1 MTHLYQILAEKA
13 QAWQTSDYKSDYSV
27 IAEIL
32 DYAKIAD
39 SEELRFLRKAQL
51 KALEIYWYLRLVE
64 NTPKVFSLYKNYFTK
79 KLERLQAL
87 GIDTQKPEINE
98 ILINEDEAYL
108 YEKISTDDDF
118 VGRMNF
124 EAIRESMT
132 LDYPSYILALAMGAG
147 KTILIGTIIATEFA
161 MAMEYPATDGEQQ
174 FIKNALVFAPGK
186 TILGALREIADIPFN
201 KILPPRLYKQFA
213 ANYKLTFTQDGEKN
227 LPIIQ
232 GSNYNIIVTNTEK
245 IRIQKS
251 TGARRGNANQNKLF
265 DTKEKEETEVANL
278 RLQALASLPN
288 LGIFS
293 DEAHH
298 LNGQDLS
305 KDLKKVRRT
314 VDYLHENTD
323 VVCVINTTG
332 TPFFEKQLLKDV
344 VTWYGLSEGIR
355 DNVLKDVEHNIKS
368 YSFDGTRTPEFI
380 ESVLQDFYDNYKN
393 VRLPNGAW
401 SKIAIYFP
409 QEDDLQE
416 LRPTIERK
424 LIEVGENITTILKN
438 TSQSTAEEIADFDR
452 LNDPSSPHRVI
463 LLVNKGT
470 EGWNCPS
477 LFATVLARKLKT
489 SNNFVLQA
497 GTRCLRQVVGNKQK
511 ASIYLSNDN
520 VKVLDSQMQDTFGE
534 SLKDI
539 QEAKSNS
546 VKTTITL
553 KKLDIPPLVI
563 KKIIRQIVQTK
574 DAEKVKSNLK
584 LSMPEIEVDRP
595 KITVNTFVAE
605 QSAITKN
612 VLRQSKQTEIELDA
626 DTIDLYTLSSELAAN
641 FHIDNRYIYETLRAV
656 YQDEIEIPASHREDL
671 ENQIT
676 EQLAIYETKE
686 FEVEEALAL
695 VKPEGFDASGDGA
708 NVIYTAQISYPKAK
722 EHLILAMETA
732 AANNANNFGFHYTP
746 YNFDSTPENDYF
758 TQMLSKLNAAPEDIE
773 DIYFIG
779 GTSSIGKTDLYI
791 EYKGNDGKWHNYFP
805 DFIVRL
811 KSGKFIIV
819 EIKAVRER
827 DDEDNGINGTKAM
840 AMRKWENLN
849 PEKLKYQIIYSDSTI
864 PFDELETSRKLLANL

>member
-1 MTHLYQILAEKA
+1 MLAEKV
-13 QAWQTSDYKSDYSV
+13 QTWQTNNYKSDFPV
-27 IAEIL
+27 ISEIL
-32 DYAKIAD
+32 DYARIAD
-39 SEELRFLRKAQL
+39 SPDLRFLRAAQL
-51 KALEIYWYLRLVE
+51 KALEVYWYLRLVE
-64 NTPKVFSLYKNYFTK
+64 NTPKVFNLYKNYFQAPSQ
-79 KLERLQAL
+79 RLAAL
-87 GIDTQKPEINE
+87 GIDRTKQEISD
-98 ILINEDEAYL
+98 IFFDYSEDYL
-108 YEKISTDDDF
+108 YEKIRTDDDF
-118 VGRMNF
+118 VSRMKF

-161 MAMEYPATDGEQQ
+161 MAMEYPEAKGEQQ

-201 KILPPRLYKQFA
+201 KILSPRLYKQFA

-305 KDLKKVRRT
+305 KDLKKVRKT

-323 VVCVINTTG
+323 VICVINTTG
-332 TPFFEKQLLKDV
+332 TPYFEKQLLKDV

-368 YSFDGTRTPEFI
+368 YSFDGTRTPEFL
-380 ESVLQDFYDNYKN
+380 ESVLKDFYDNYRN

-409 QEDDLQE
+409 QENDLQE
-416 LRPTIERK
+416 LRSTIERK

-438 TSQSTAEEIADFDR
+438 TSASTAEEIADFDR

-477 LFATVLARKLKT
+477 LFATVLARQLRT

-497 GTRCLRQVVGNKQK
+497 ATRCLRQVVGNKHK
-511 ASIYLSNDN
+511 ASIYLSEYNRN
-520 VKVLDSQMQDTFGE
+520 VLDRQLQDTFGE
-534 SLKDI
+534 TLRNLED
-539 QEAKSNS
+539 AKSNS
-546 VKTTITL
+546 IKTTITL

-574 DAEKVKSNLK
+574 DAEKVKSSLK

-605 QSAITKN
+605 TSAITKN
-612 VLRQSKQTEIELDA
+612 VLRQASQTTIELDA
-626 DTIDLYTLSSELAAN
+626 DTIDLYLLASELAAN
-641 FHIDNRYIYETLRAV
+641 FHLDNRYVYETLQAV
-656 YQDEIEIPASHREDL
+656 YQDEIEIPASHRAEL

-695 VKPEGFDASGDGA
+695 VKPEGFDVSGDGE

-722 EHLILAMETA
+722 ADLILAMETA
-732 AANNANNFGFHYTP
+732 AKNNPNGFGFHYTP

-758 TQMLSKLNAAPEDIE
+758 TQMLGKLNAEPEDIE

-779 GTSSIGKTDLYI
+779 GTSSVGKTDLYI
-791 EYKGNDGKWHNYFP
+791 EYKGKDGKWHNYFP

-819 EIKAVRER
+819 EIKAVREK

-849 PEKLKYQIIYSDSTI
+849 PEKLKYQIIYADSTV
-864 PFDELETSRKLLANL
+864 PFDELELSCKLLES

>member
-1 MTHLYQILAEKA
+1 MPHLYELLADKVNE
-13 QAWQTSDYKSDYSV
+13 WRNNNYNSDFPV
-27 IAEIL
+27 ISEIL
-32 DYAKIAD
+32 EYAKISE
-39 SEELRFLRKAQL
+39 SEELRFLRTAQL
-51 KALEIYWYLRLVE
+51 RALEVYWYLRLIE
-64 NTPKVFSLYKNYFTK
+64 KTPKVFSLYDKYFTK
-79 KLERLQAL
+79 KTEKLKAL
-87 GIDTQKPEINE
+87 SIDSQKPAINSLLIDGEDIFEI
-98 ILINEDEAYL
+98 IR
-108 YEKISTDDDF
+108 TDDDF
-118 VGRMNF
+118 VSRMKF

-161 MAMEYPATDGEQQ
+161 MAMEYPKTEGDQQ

-201 KILPPRLYKQFA
+201 KVLPPRLYKQFA

-251 TGARRGNANQNKLF
+251 TGAKRGNANQFKLF
-265 DTKEKEETEVANL
+265 DTKEQEETEVANL

-298 LNGQDLS
+298 LNGQDLT
-305 KDLKKVRRT
+305 KDLKKVRKT

-323 VVCVINTTG
+323 VICVINTTG
-332 TPFFEKQLLKDV
+332 TPYYEKQLLKDV

-355 DNVLKDVEHNIKS
+355 DNVLKDVENNIKS
-368 YSFDGTRTPEFI
+368 YSFDGTRTNEFL
-380 ESVLQDFYDNYKN
+380 ELVLQDFYDNYRN
-393 VRLPNGAW
+393 VKLPNGAW

-409 QEDDLQE
+409 QEDDLTE
-416 LRPTIERK
+416 LRSTIERK

-438 TSQSTAEEIADFDR
+438 TSKSTTEEIADFDR

-497 GTRCLRQVVGNKQK
+497 GTRCLRQIVGNKHK

-520 VKVLDSQMQDTFGE
+520 VRVLDSQMQETFGE
-534 SLKDI
+534 SLKEI

-574 DAEKVKSNLK
+574 DADKVKSSLK

-605 QSAITKN
+605 QSSITKN
-612 VLRQSKQTEIELDA
+612 VLRQANQDIIDLEA
-626 DTIDLYTLSSELAAN
+626 DTIDLYLLSSELAAN
-641 FHIDNRYIYETLRAV
+641 FHLDNQFVYESLQAI
-656 YQDEIEIPASHREDL
+656 YQDEIEVPASHRPEL

-676 EQLAIYETKE
+676 EQLAIYETQE

-695 VKPEGFDASGDGA
+695 VKREGFDANEDGD
-708 NVIYTAQISYPKAK
+708 NIIYTAQISYPKAK

-732 AANNANNFGFHYTP
+732 ENDNLNNFGFHYTP

-758 TQMLSKLNAAPEDIE
+758 TQMLAKLNAKPEEIE

-779 GTSSIGKTDLYI
+779 GTSSISKTDLYI
-791 EYKGNDGKWHNYFP
+791 EYKGKDGKWHNYFP

-811 KSGKFIIV
+811 KNGKFIIV
-819 EIKAVRER
+819 EIKAVREK
-827 DDEDNGINGTKAM
+827 DDEDNGINGTKAI

-849 PEKLKYQIIYSDSTI
+849 PEKLKYQIIYSDNTI
-864 PFDELETSRKLLANL
+864 PFDELAKSQELLAKL

>member
-1 MTHLYQILAEKA
+1 MTHLYQILTEKS
-13 QAWQTSDYKSDYSV
+13 QTWQTSDYKSDYPV

-32 DYAKIAD
+32 DYAKIPD
-39 SEELRFLRKAQL
+39 SDELRFLRKAQF

-64 NTPKVFSLYKNYFTK
+64 KTPKVFSLYKSYFSK

-98 ILINEDEAYL
+98 ILINEDEADL
-108 YEKISTDDDF
+108 YEKIRTDDDF
-118 VGRMNF
+118 ASRMNF

-161 MAMEYPATDGEQQ
+161 MAMEYPKPEGEQQ

-251 TGARRGNANQNKLF
+251 TGARRGNAAQNKLF
-265 DTKEKEETEVANL
+265 DTKEQEETEVANL

-305 KDLKKVRRT
+305 KDLKKVRKT
-314 VDYLHENTD
+314 VDYLHKNTD

-332 TPFFEKQLLKDV
+332 TPYFEKQLLKDV

-368 YSFDGTRTPEFI
+368 YSFDGTRTNEFL
-380 ESVLQDFYDNYKN
+380 ELVLQDFYDNYRN

-409 QEDDLQE
+409 QEEDLTE
-416 LRPTIERK
+416 LRSTVERK
-424 LIEVGENITTILKN
+424 LIEVGEDITTILKN
-438 TSQSTAEEIADFDR
+438 TSKSTAEEIADFDR

-477 LFATVLARKLKT
+477 LFATVLARQLRT

-497 GTRCLRQVVGNKQK
+497 GTRCLRQVVGNKHK
-511 ASIYLSNDN
+511 ASIYLSEYNRN
-520 VKVLDSQMQDTFGE
+520 VLDKQLQETFGE
-534 SLKDI
+534 TLREI
-539 QEAKSNS
+539 VEAKSNS
-546 VKTTITL
+546 IKTSITL

-574 DAEKVKSNLK
+574 DAEKVKSSLK
-584 LSMPEIEVDRP
+584 LSMPNIEIDRP

-612 VLRQSKQTEIELDA
+612 VLRQANQTTIDLEAE
-626 DTIDLYTLSSELAAN
+626 TIDLYLLSSELAAN
-641 FHIDNRYIYETLRAV
+641 FHLDNRYVYETLQAV
-656 YQDEIEIPASHREDL
+656 YGEEIEIPASHRAEL

-695 VKPEGFDASGDGA
+695 VKPEGFDQTEDGD
-708 NVIYTAQISYPKAK
+708 NIIYTAQISYPKAK

-732 AANNANNFGFHYTP
+732 AASNTNNFGFHYTP
-746 YNFDSTPENDYF
+746 YNFDSTPEHDYF
-758 TQMLSKLNAAPEDIE
+758 TQMLGKLNAKPEDIE

-779 GTSSIGKTDLYI
+779 GTSSVGKTDLYI
-791 EYKGNDGKWHNYFP
+791 EYKGKDGKWHNYFP

-819 EIKAVRER
+819 EIKAVKEK

-840 AMRKWENLN
+840 AMRRWENLN
-849 PEKLKYQIIYSDSTI
+849 PEKLKYQIIYSDNTI
-864 PFDELETSRKLLANL
+864 PFDELETSQKLLANL